1 MPRYVLDAR
10 TATPHFPGIGRYVRN
25 LARELVPLLAPAEHL
40 TVLVAPDH
48 PVPLPETGQAETLPV
63 AASPFSLRQ
72 QWVVPSVLHELQA
85 TLYHSA
91 YYLMPYHPRV
101 PSVVTL
107 YDLIP
112 MLFPDQ
118 SSWRARWLFRWM
130 TAFALQ
136 TSQHSIAI
144 SQSTH
149 RDVLKHFAVPAGGI
163 TPIPLA
169 ADPMFCAQ
177 TAAQIADLRRRYTL
191 PERYVLYVGS
201 NKPHKNLVRL
211 VEAWGRAAPEF
222 PDHKLVVAGAWV
234 AAYPEPRIRAEQLGL
249 GADRIRWLGPV
260 PGADL
265 PVLYAAATLF
275 VFPSL
280 YEGFGLPVVEA
291 MACGTPVACAEAPA
305 LSEVVGDAALQF
317 DPRAVDDIG
326 KVIAR
331 ALSSR
336 DFRAQLSQQGL
347 VRAAGF
353 SWTRTAQETLAV
365 YRRLDRNC

>member
-1 MPRYVLDAR
+1 MSHYVLDAR

-25 LARELVPLLAPAEHL
+25 LARELVPLLAPAERL

-48 PVPLPETGQAETLPV
+48 PVSLPETGQAETLKV

-72 QWVVPSVLHELQA
+72 QWVVPSLLREMQA

-91 YYLMPYHPRV
+91 YYLMPYRPRV
-101 PSVVTL
+101 PSVLTL

-118 SSWRARWLFRWM
+118 SSRRARWLFRRM
-130 TAFALQ
+130 TSLALR
-136 TSQHSIAI
+136 TSQHNIAI
-144 SQSTH
+144 SQSTC
-149 RDVLKHFAVPAGGI
+149 RDVLNHLDVPAGDI

-169 ADPMFCAQ
+169 ADPMFGPQ
-177 TAAQIADLRRRYTL
+177 PTAQIAGLRRRYAL
-191 PERYVLYVGS
+191 PERFVLYVGS

-211 VEAWGRAAPEF
+211 VEAWGRVGTDF
-222 PDHKLVVAGAWV
+222 PGQQLVVAGAWIE
-234 AAYPEPRIRAEQLGL
+234 AYPETRIRAEQLGP
-249 GADRIRWLGPV
+249 GADRIRWLGSV
-260 PGADL
+260 PDADL
-265 PVLYAAATLF
+265 PALYAAATLF

-291 MACGTPVACAEAPA
+291 MACGTPVVCAEVSS

-317 DPRAVDDIG
+317 DPLDVYTMG
-326 KVIAR
+326 TVIEQ

-336 DFRAQLSQQGL
+336 DLRAELRRRGL

-365 YRRLDRNC
+365 YRRVVYNG

>member
-1 MPRYVLDAR
+1 MPHYVLDAR

-25 LARELVPLLAPAEHL
+25 LARELVPLLAPAERL

-48 PVPLPETGQAETLPV
+48 PVPLPETWQAETLPV

-72 QWVVPSVLHELQA
+72 QWVIPSLLRELQA

-91 YYLMPYHPRV
+91 YYLMPYRPRV
-101 PSVVTL
+101 VSVLTL

-112 MLFPDQ
+112 MLFPGQ

-130 TAFALQ
+130 TALALR

-144 SQSTH
+144 SQSTY
-149 RDVLKHFAVPAGGI
+149 RDVLKHFAVPAGDI

-169 ADPMFCAQ
+169 ADPMFGPQPAV
-177 TAAQIADLRRRYTL
+177 QIAGLRRRYTL
-191 PERYVLYVGS
+191 PEPFVLYVGR

-211 VEAWGRAAPEF
+211 VEAWGRVEPRF
-222 PDHKLVVAGAWV
+222 PDHKLVVAGSWIE
-234 AAYPEPRIRAEQLGL
+234 AYPESRTRAAQLGL

-265 PVLYAAATLF
+265 PTLYAAATLF

-280 YEGFGLPVVEA
+280 HEGFGLPVVEA
-291 MACGTPVACAEAPA
+291 MACGTSVVCAEVAS
-305 LSEVVGDAALQF
+305 LSEVVGDAALRF
-317 DPRAVDDIG
+317 DPRAVDAIG
-326 KVIAR
+326 AVIAR

-336 DFRAQLSQQGL
+336 ELRFELRRRGL

-365 YRRLDRNC
+365 YRRLVRNG

>member
-1 MPRYVLDAR
+1 MPHYVFDAR

-25 LARELVPLLAPAEHL
+25 LARELVPLLASAEHL
-40 TVLVAPDH
+40 TVLVSPEH

-72 QWVVPSVLHELQA
+72 QWVVPSLLRELQA

-91 YYLMPYHPRV
+91 YYLMPYRPGV
-101 PSVVTL
+101 PSVLTL

-112 MLFPDQ
+112 LLFPAQ
-118 SSWRARWLFRWM
+118 SSWRARVLFRWM
-130 TAFALQ
+130 TALALR
-136 TSQHSIAI
+136 TSQHNIAI
-144 SQSTH
+144 SQSTY
-149 RDVLKHFAVPAGGI
+149 RDVLDHFDVSAGDI

-169 ADPMFCAQ
+169 ADPMFGPQ
-177 TAAQIADLRRRYTL
+177 PSVQIAVLRRRYRL
-191 PERYVLYVGS
+191 PERFVLYVGS

-211 VEAWGRAAPEF
+211 VEAWGRVAPEF
-222 PDHKLVVAGAWV
+222 PDHKLVVAGAWIE
-234 AAYPEPRIRAEQLGL
+234 AYPEPRTRAKQLGL
-249 GADRIRWLGPV
+249 SADRIRWLGPV

-265 PVLYAAATLF
+265 PALYAAATLF

-291 MACGTPVACAEAPA
+291 MACGTPVVCAEVLP

-317 DPRAVDDIG
+317 DPRTVEAMG
-326 KVIAR
+326 TVIVQ

-336 DFRAQLSQQGL
+336 DLRAELRRRGL

-353 SWTRTAQETLAV
+353 SWTTTAQETLAV
-365 YRRLDRNC
+365 YRGLVGNG